1 MILGDS
7 YFLRK
12 GLMRRLILL
21 LLALAAAPAQATEK
35 VAFFGMHM
43 LDSSLQT
50 MTLGENPDEA
60 RRLAA
65 MEIMVRE
72 RFLEEGYELVDLAP
86 VVEDLNRVVN
96 PAKCYGCDTRMAQK
110 LGADYS
116 LVGEVQKVSNL
127 ILAVNLQLRDA
138 ETGQTVKGG
147 VVDIRGNTDETWER
161 AMRYL
166 LKNRMFREE

>member
-1 MILGDS
+1 
-7 YFLRK
+7 
-12 GLMRRLILL
+12 MRRLTVLILL
-21 LLALAAAPAQATEK
+21 LAGLPAQAGET
-35 VAFFGMHM
+35 VAFFGLHL

-50 MTLGENPDEA
+50 LALGEAPDEE
-60 RRLAA
+60 RRLEA
-65 MEIMVRE
+65 MERMVTE
-72 RFLEEGYELVDLAP
+72 RFREEGYELVDLAP
-86 VVEDLNRVVN
+86 VAEDLDRVVN
-96 PAKCYGCDTRMAQK
+96 PAKCYGCDIRMAQE

-138 ETGQTVKGG
+138 ASGDLVKGG

-166 LKNRMFREE
+166 LKNRIFREE